1 MKKLRVTVDGKVF
14 DVIVEM
20 SDHPAG
26 APRAAVTT
34 PIAPPPSAGAAPA
47 APVAAPSA
55 PTAAHGPVGAS
66 AGAVPS
72 PLAGKVVSVDVKLG
86 DTVSD
91 GAQLV
96 TLEAMKMNTFVYA
109 GRSGVVSAIHVKSG
123 DAVEE
128 GAALLVIG

>member
-14 DVIVEM
+14 DVTVEM

-26 APRAAVTT
+26 APRTDAT
-34 PIAPPPSAGAAPA
+34 PPTAAAPA
-47 APVAAPSA
+47 APVAAPPA

-86 DTVSD
+86 DAVSD

-109 GRSGVVSAIHVKSG
+109 GKAGVISAIHVKSG